1 MNIDNFD
8 TAIFDMDGT
17 IMDSLGIWERIDY
30 EFLENKRGIKVPDDY
45 VHSIAAMSFSEIA
58 HYTKN
63 RFNLSDTPEELMQ
76 EWTDM
81 AIHEYSCNV
90 LMKPFVKEYIDLLKN
105 CGKKIVLCTSSPE
118 YFFKPALKNNGIY
131 DLFDGFAN
139 TCEAGVGKDN
149 PKVFLLA
156 AEKAGAV
163 PGRCLVFEDVITAAQ
178 TAKKAG
184 MLVCGVY
191 DERSRRYTQALKETC
206 DMYIESFS
214 NLLED
219 E

>member
-1 MNIDNFD
+1 MKLNTFD
-8 TAIFDMDGT
+8 AAIFDMDGT

-45 VHSIAAMSFSEIA
+45 VHNIAAMSFSEIA
-58 HYTKN
+58 HYTKK

-81 AIHEYSCNV
+81 AIHEYSHNV
-90 LMKPFVKEYIDLLKN
+90 LMKPFVKEFIEYLKN
-105 CGKKIVLCTSSPE
+105 NGKKIVLCTSSPE

-131 DLFDGFAN
+131 ELFDAFAN
-139 TCEAGVGKDN
+139 TCEAGVGKEN
-149 PKVFLLA
+149 PKVYHLA
-156 AEKAGAV
+156 AKKAGKA
-163 PGRCLVFEDVITAAQ
+163 PERCLAFEDVITAAQ

-191 DERSRRYTQALKETC
+191 DERSRRYTAGLKEIC

-214 NLLED
+214 ELLEA